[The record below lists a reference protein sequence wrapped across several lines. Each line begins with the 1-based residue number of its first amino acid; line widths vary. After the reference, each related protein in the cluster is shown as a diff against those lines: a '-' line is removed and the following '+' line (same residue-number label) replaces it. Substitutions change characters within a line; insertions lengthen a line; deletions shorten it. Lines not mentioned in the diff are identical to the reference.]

1 MAYYFVIACGIIVVF
16 GLAGLVLRRGSP
28 RID

>member
-1 MAYYFVIACGIIVVF
+1 MAYYFLVACAIIAVLGVT
-16 GLAGLVLRRGSP
+16 GLFLRRGSP